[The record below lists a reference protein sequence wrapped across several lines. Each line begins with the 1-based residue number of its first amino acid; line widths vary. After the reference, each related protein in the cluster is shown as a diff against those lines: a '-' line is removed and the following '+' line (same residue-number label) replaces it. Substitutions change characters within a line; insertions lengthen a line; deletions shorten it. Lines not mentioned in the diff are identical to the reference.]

1 MGSTEQGG
9 SSMPVVIASPTTAT
23 QRTSKGNA
31 EHQTPMPIPVVERVL
46 VEPAEHAEQ
55 GRSRRR
61 TFATSFR
68 KSKL

>member
-9 SSMPVVIASPTTAT
+9 SSVPAVVTSSTTGT
-23 QRTSKGNA
+23 QRINEGNI
-31 EHQTPMPIPVVERVL
+31 ERHTPTPVPEVERVP
-46 VEPAEHAEQ
+46 VETAEQAEQ

-61 TFATSFR
+61 SFATSFR